1 VCGFAAVFGSPP
13 ASSQKPQRPN
23 QYVYKNGCP
32 LLPLQHSK
40 NRTDAASKASC
51 EQSLRSAGQ
60 KGKFFRRQKFALLLK
75 NTKTN
80 DAKGGWNY
88 LSCLFVQF

>member
-32 LLPLQHSK
+32 LLPLQHFK

-60 KGKFFRRQKFALLLK
+60 KGKFFRRQKFAPLLK
-75 NTKTN
+75 EYKN
-80 DAKGGWNY
+80 
-88 LSCLFVQF
+88 Q

>member
-1 VCGFAAVFGSPP
+1 LLRLLAAAAQPKAA
-13 ASSQKPQRPN
+13 ASKSTSLIMSD
-23 QYVYKNGCP
+23 CP

-60 KGKFFRRQKFALLLK
+60 KGKFFRRQKFAPLLK